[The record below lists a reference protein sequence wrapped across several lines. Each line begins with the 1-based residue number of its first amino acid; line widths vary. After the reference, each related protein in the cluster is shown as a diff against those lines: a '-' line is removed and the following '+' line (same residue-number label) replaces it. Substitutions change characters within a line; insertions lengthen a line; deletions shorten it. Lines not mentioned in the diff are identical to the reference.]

1 MSLTGLYAWLSKA
14 PPVLWHS
21 AASYADDVGNSL
33 TDEPLYRLV
42 MNLWHADATELEQY
56 YRYWKQARPQHQ
68 LLHLVNDPQVCQEL
82 QSRGIPA
89 VFVNQNC
96 FIDERIYTIQPEIPK
111 EFDAVY
117 NARMNP
123 FKRHALLKDVPSL
136 LLIGG
141 LMAEGDSPDYMSQV
155 QAALPQAVFTHDPPT
170 IYLNSWEVALQLNGC
185 RVGMCL
191 SETEGA
197 MFAAVEYLLCGLPVV
212 STPSQGGRDVWFDP
226 QFTRIV
232 EPEPQ
237 AIAAAVQELIDAQL
251 DPAEIRAATLARM
264 SEHRQR
270 FTAAVQA
277 IYRSEGIG
285 RDFAREFYETFKNRC
300 GAWRPNHEVAQWRE
314 SR

>member
-1 MSLTGLYAWLSKA
+1 MPTVGLYTWLSQD
-14 PPVLWHS
+14 PPILWHS
-21 AASYADDVGNSL
+21 AEGDEDVGYYL
-33 TDEPLYRLV
+33 PDEPLHRLV
-42 MNLWHADATELEQY
+42 MNLWCAEANEIEQY
-56 YRYWKQARPQHQ
+56 YRRWKQARPLHQ
-68 LLHLVNDPQVCQEL
+68 LLHLINDPQVCQEL
-82 QSRGIPA
+82 KSRGVPA
-89 VFVNQNC
+89 IFVNQNC

-111 EFDAVY
+111 SFDAVY
-117 NARMNP
+117 NARMTP
-123 FKRHALLKDVPSL
+123 FKRHALLQRVPSI

-141 LMAEGDSPDYMSQV
+141 VMAPDDSLDYFDQV
-155 QAALPQAVFTHDPPT
+155 RAALPHAAFTHDPPT
-170 IYLNSWEVALQLNGC
+170 LYLNSWEVSLQLNGC

-212 STPSQGGRDVWFDP
+212 STPSRGGRDVWFDP
-226 QFTRIV
+226 QFTRVV

-237 AIAAAVQELIDAQL
+237 AIAAAVQELIDAKL